1 MSTLGGRHEARAD
14 RKKKK
19 KKNTSVFTF
28 QVKGVFL
35 SENFSESRIYLTNV
49 QTKVQD
55 FPFLWDPLLFCF
67 VTAKHSLLFVN
78 ALSESC
84 LLPCCSF
91 TVDQRW

>member
-19 KKNTSVFTF
+19 KNTSVFTF
-28 QVKGVFL
+28 QVKGFFL

-55 FPFLWDPLLFCF
+55 FPFLWDSSSVLLCDCK
-67 VTAKHSLLFVN
+67 A
-78 ALSESC
+78 
-84 LLPCCSF
+84 
-91 TVDQRW
+91 